1 MAETPGGSARATDR
15 ILVVDFGAQ
24 YAQLIARR
32 VREQNVYCQI
42 LRHDIS
48 AERLAELAPKGIIL
62 SGGPAS
68 VYEENAPRCD
78 PGLFRLGI
86 PVLGIC
92 YGMQLTCDALGGDVD
107 NDGDKDLFA
116 TAIEGINQ
124 FYRNDGDMSFTN
136 ISSTIGFFQT
146 DLFTYGASFG
156 DIDNDGDLDVFISN
170 RTNTEENQRNYLY
183 RNDEGIY
190 IDITQS
196 SGIPIQDED
205 GNENSQL
212 SFCTIFFDYN
222 KDGFQDIYLANDKID
237 NINRLY
243 KNLGNGTFEDVS
255 VASGSGIAVNAM
267 TTTLGDYNND
277 GWFDIYITNTQ
288 SSQAGNGNVLLM
300 NNADGTFTNV
310 AEETGTTFNSFAW
323 GAVFL
328 DADNDTLLDL
338 YVSGGFDGSI
348 GSFLSAAFYHQQ
360 NDGTFVIP
368 QNIGFENDTRKSY
381 SNAIGDI
388 NNDGKPDIIVCNDIE
403 NNFLWENKTVNEN
416 NWLKVKLEG
425 VISNRD
431 GIGNTIE
438 ISIDGES
445 QYRYTLAGE
454 GYLSQNSFYE
464 FFGTGTA
471 TEIDFIK
478 VTWTA
483 TGTTET
489 INNVD
494 VNQAIIIKEGSG
506 ILSNTDIQTDNF
518 FSMYP
523 NPSNNGI
530 FKLSISD
537 NERVSLQIFDLS
549 GRLVTKKDDLRNN
562 DEIDVSHYHKG
573 IYVAKISSGS
583 NISSIKLLVN

>member
-1 MAETPGGSARATDR
+1 MNKISFIFFLFFSNILCSQIAFEDVASYIGVDYSYGDSEYGGGVSFA
-15 ILVVDFGAQ
+15 DFNNDGWDDITYASEDGAQ
-24 YAQLIARR
+24 
-32 VREQNVYCQI
+32 VYFFKNNNGVFN
-42 LRHDIS
+42 LVTLNGIS
-48 AERLAELAPKGIIL
+48 NTYKTKQVIWID
-62 SGGPAS
+62 
-68 VYEENAPRCD
+68 Y
-78 PGLFRLGI
+78 
-86 PVLGIC
+86 
-92 YGMQLTCDALGGDVD
+92 D

-537 NERVSLQIFDLS
+537 KERVSLQIFDLS

-573 IYVAKISSGS
+573 IYIAKISSGR

>member
-1 MAETPGGSARATDR
+1 MNKISFIFFLFFSNISYSQIAFEDVASYIGVDYSYGDSEYGGGVSFA
-15 ILVVDFGAQ
+15 DFNNDGWDDITYASEDGAQ
-24 YAQLIARR
+24 
-32 VREQNVYCQI
+32 VYFFKNNNGVFN
-42 LRHDIS
+42 LVTLNGIS
-48 AERLAELAPKGIIL
+48 NTYKTKQVIWID
-62 SGGPAS
+62 
-68 VYEENAPRCD
+68 Y
-78 PGLFRLGI
+78 
-86 PVLGIC
+86 
-92 YGMQLTCDALGGDVD
+92 D

-156 DIDNDGDLDVFISN
+156 DIDNDGDLDAFISN

-243 KNLGNGTFEDVS
+243 KNLGDGTFEDVS

-388 NNDGKPDIIVCNDIE
+388 NNDGKPDIIVCNDTE

-438 ISIDGES
+438 ISIDGQS

-471 TEIDFIK
+471 IEIDYIK

-483 TGTTET
+483 TGIIET
-489 INNVD
+489 ITNID

-506 ILSNTDIQTDNF
+506 ILSNTDIQTDNL

-573 IYVAKISSGS
+573 IYIAKISSGR

>member
-1 MAETPGGSARATDR
+1 MNKISFIFFLFFSNILYSQIAFEDVASYIGVDYSYGDSEYGGGVSFA
-15 ILVVDFGAQ
+15 DFNNDGWDDITYASEDGAQ
-24 YAQLIARR
+24 
-32 VREQNVYCQI
+32 VYFFKNNNGVFN
-42 LRHDIS
+42 LVTLNGIS
-48 AERLAELAPKGIIL
+48 NTYKTKQVIWID
-62 SGGPAS
+62 
-68 VYEENAPRCD
+68 Y
-78 PGLFRLGI
+78 
-86 PVLGIC
+86 
-92 YGMQLTCDALGGDVD
+92 D

-438 ISIDGES
+438 ISIDGQS

-471 TEIDFIK
+471 TEIDYIK

-483 TGTTET
+483 TGIIET
-489 INNVD
+489 ITNID

-506 ILSNTDIQTDNF
+506 ILSNTDIQTDNL

-573 IYVAKISSGS
+573 IYIAKISSGR

>member
-1 MAETPGGSARATDR
+1 MNKISFIFFLFFSNILYSQIAFEDVASYIGVDYSYGDSEYGGGVSFA
-15 ILVVDFGAQ
+15 DFNNDGWDDITYASEDGAQ
-24 YAQLIARR
+24 
-32 VREQNVYCQI
+32 VYFFKNNNGVFN
-42 LRHDIS
+42 LVTLNGIS
-48 AERLAELAPKGIIL
+48 NTYKTKQVIWID
-62 SGGPAS
+62 
-68 VYEENAPRCD
+68 Y
-78 PGLFRLGI
+78 
-86 PVLGIC
+86 
-92 YGMQLTCDALGGDVD
+92 D

-190 IDITQS
+190 KDITQS

-243 KNLGNGTFEDVS
+243 KNLGDGTFEDVS

-438 ISIDGES
+438 ISIDGQS

-471 TEIDFIK
+471 IEIDYIK

-483 TGTTET
+483 TGTIET

-506 ILSNTDIQTDNF
+506 ILSNTDIQTDNL

-583 NISSIKLLVN
+583 NISSIKLFVN

>member
-1 MAETPGGSARATDR
+1 MNKISFIFFLFFSNILCSQIAFEDVASYIGVDYSYGDSEYGGGVSFA
-15 ILVVDFGAQ
+15 DFNNDGWDDITYASEDGAQ
-24 YAQLIARR
+24 
-32 VREQNVYCQI
+32 VYFFKNNNGVFN
-42 LRHDIS
+42 LVTLNGIS
-48 AERLAELAPKGIIL
+48 NTYKTKQVIWID
-62 SGGPAS
+62 
-68 VYEENAPRCD
+68 Y
-78 PGLFRLGI
+78 
-86 PVLGIC
+86 
-92 YGMQLTCDALGGDVD
+92 D

-156 DIDNDGDLDVFISN
+156 DIDNDGDLDAFISN

>member
-1 MAETPGGSARATDR
+1 MNKISFIFFLFFSNILYSQIAFEDVASYIGVDYSYGDSEYGGGVSFA
-15 ILVVDFGAQ
+15 DFNNDGWDDITYASEDGAQ
-24 YAQLIARR
+24 
-32 VREQNVYCQI
+32 VYFFKNNNGVFN
-42 LRHDIS
+42 LVTLNGIS
-48 AERLAELAPKGIIL
+48 NTYKTKQVIWID
-62 SGGPAS
+62 
-68 VYEENAPRCD
+68 Y
-78 PGLFRLGI
+78 
-86 PVLGIC
+86 
-92 YGMQLTCDALGGDVD
+92 D

-156 DIDNDGDLDVFISN
+156 DIDNDGDLDAFISN

-243 KNLGNGTFEDVS
+243 KNLGDGTFEDVS

-388 NNDGKPDIIVCNDIE
+388 NNDGKPDIIVCNDTE

-438 ISIDGES
+438 ISIDGQS

-471 TEIDFIK
+471 IEIDYIK

-483 TGTTET
+483 TGIIET
-489 INNVD
+489 ITNID
-494 VNQAIIIKEGSG
+494 INQAIIIKEGSG
-506 ILSNTDIQTDNF
+506 ILSNTDIQTDNL

>member
-1 MAETPGGSARATDR
+1 MNKISFIFFLFFSNILCSQIAFEDVASYIGVDYSYGDSEYGGGVSFA
-15 ILVVDFGAQ
+15 DFNNDGWDDITYASEDGAQ
-24 YAQLIARR
+24 
-32 VREQNVYCQI
+32 VYFFKNNNGAFN
-42 LRHDIS
+42 LVTLNGIS
-48 AERLAELAPKGIIL
+48 NTYKTKQVIWID
-62 SGGPAS
+62 
-68 VYEENAPRCD
+68 Y
-78 PGLFRLGI
+78 
-86 PVLGIC
+86 
-92 YGMQLTCDALGGDVD
+92 D

-537 NERVSLQIFDLS
+537 NETVSLQIFDLS